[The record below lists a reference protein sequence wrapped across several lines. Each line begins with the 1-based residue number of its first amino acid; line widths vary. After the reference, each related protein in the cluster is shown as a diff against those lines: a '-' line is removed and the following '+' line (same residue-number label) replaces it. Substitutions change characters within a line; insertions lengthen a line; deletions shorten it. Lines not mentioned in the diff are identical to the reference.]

1 MPQTPL
7 VGKLRYCQPNSP
19 DLGGTVPVLV
29 SRRTCNREKKILE
42 TYVDIDAP
50 SVVTV
55 LVYQYTSISIP
66 VYQLKYADAVS
77 SGVTYKS
84 WVSTNA
90 RCYETASCLIE
101 KHGQF
106 FFHATRGNGGCFAA
120 TNPNQ
125 WSPTDYVYNYIY
137 EWAPPFHQSWI
148 RYWNISMSWQ
158 WELPEV
164 LPPPLPICW
173 I

>member
-1 MPQTPL
+1 M
-7 VGKLRYCQPNSP
+7 
-19 DLGGTVPVLV
+19 
-29 SRRTCNREKKILE
+29 
-42 TYVDIDAP
+42 DIDAP

-55 LVYQYTSISIP
+55 LL
-66 VYQLKYADAVS
+66 YQLKYADAVS

-84 WVSTNA
+84 WVSTSA

-173 I
+173 ICFRAVPVQNSCYLWLCTTNNIMYIHISLKRIHAHTETEMYAWMDAHIM